1 MSVTVLLAWEMGAG
15 LSHATRLLVVAKALK
30 AEGWTPIVA
39 ARDVST
45 LVDQYR
51 AENISVVQAP
61 LHKSQVPP
69 GEVFRA
75 RSFADI
81 VAACGFQRVEALWP
95 VVVAWDNL
103 LDLIRPAAV
112 IADYCPI
119 LPLACLGRVAV
130 VTIGDGFVVPPGHLP
145 KLPQLQNTGTEMASE
160 EVSLAHAC
168 EVQRRRGIRCLPT
181 SLPKLIAG
189 DASVVCTF
197 PELDVYGRHRQ
208 VPATGP
214 LASHLAPVSVPAKP
228 SLFAYLAA
236 DFPKTR
242 KLLRA
247 ILDSGIPAA
256 AYVRD
261 APDDLKHALRA
272 RGLTIHDD
280 PPPPERAFAEATL
293 IIHHGGIG
301 TIEACLMLGRPQLL
315 LTRHLE
321 QSLNGSLT
329 RSLGIA
335 DTLQSEFT
343 LAQAAA
349 QIREMCCSP
358 EWAGR
363 AAEVALS
370 IHQRK
375 PGRSLELIEQSVRRL
390 AARVTQL

>member
-1 MSVTVLLAWEMGAG
+1 
-15 LSHATRLLVVAKALK
+15 
-30 AEGWTPIVA
+30 
-39 ARDVST
+39 
-45 LVDQYR
+45 
-51 AENISVVQAP
+51 
-61 LHKSQVPP
+61 
-69 GEVFRA
+69 
-75 RSFADI
+75 
-81 VAACGFQRVEALWP
+81 
-95 VVVAWDNL
+95 
-103 LDLIRPAAV
+103 
-112 IADYCPI
+112 
-119 LPLACLGRVAV
+119 
-130 VTIGDGFVVPPGHLP
+130 
-145 KLPQLQNTGTEMASE
+145 MASE

-197 PELDVYGRHRQ
+197 TELDVYGRYRQ

-214 LASHLAPVSVPAKP
+214 LASHLVPVSVPAKS

-256 AYVRD
+256 AYIRD
-261 APDDLKHALRA
+261 APDNLKSTLRA

-280 PPPPERAFAEATL
+280 PVPPEKAFAEATL

-301 TIEACLMLGRPQLL
+301 TTEACLTLGRPQLL

-321 QSLNGSLT
+321 QALNGSLT

-335 DTLQSEFT
+335 ETLQSEFT
-343 LAQAAA
+343 LAQAVA
-349 QIREMCCSP
+349 QIREMCRSP
-358 EWAGR
+358 KWASR
-363 AAEVALS
+363 AVEVALS

-375 PGRSLELIEQSVRRL
+375 PGNSLELIQQSVRRL
-390 AARVTQL
+390 AAA